1 MTFEYGVMILIA
13 IITGAAGWVSNIITN
28 RPKNEEANQNRVNWI
43 VTEYEKSLERSRE
56 ENICLREEIKELR
69 QKIEELTLKIKELED
84 NK

>member
-28 RPKNEEANQNRVNWI
+28 RPKNEEANYNRVNWI
-43 VTEYEKSLERSRE
+43 VTEYEKSLKRTRE
-56 ENICLREEIKELR
+56 ENDSLRAENKDL
-69 QKIEELTLKIKELED
+69 KLKIKELED

>member
-28 RPKNEEANQNRVNWI
+28 RPKNEEANYNRVNWI
-43 VTEYEKSLERSRE
+43 VTEYEKSLERTRE
-56 ENICLREEIKELR
+56 ENDSLRAENKDL
-69 QKIEELTLKIKELED
+69 KLKIKELEE